1 MHIAKPCY
9 IIRHKLIVTRVHWDL
24 CRKYDIKVTKN
35 WYEQGIEI
43 FWKVEIKTTTK
54 IKHNRPDIVVKLSR
68 ERKWQLIDIATP
80 QDHNIVGKENEK
92 VDKYIDVAS
101 VIRTEHKV
109 NAEIVPLVIGAL
121 GSVSKRLKTYIDVV
135 GIPSI
140 IGTAQISTITSTS
153 EILRDILSL

>member
-1 MHIAKPCY
+1 M
-9 IIRHKLIVTRVHWDL
+9 
-24 CRKYDIKVTKN
+24 CRKYDIKVTRN

-54 IKHNRPDIVVKLSR
+54 IKHNRPDIVAKVPG

-80 QDHNIVGKENEK
+80 QDHNIVSKENEK

-121 GSVSKRLKTYIDVV
+121 GTVSKRLKRYIDVV

-153 EILRDILSL
+153 EILRDVLRLRSGFDLRLI